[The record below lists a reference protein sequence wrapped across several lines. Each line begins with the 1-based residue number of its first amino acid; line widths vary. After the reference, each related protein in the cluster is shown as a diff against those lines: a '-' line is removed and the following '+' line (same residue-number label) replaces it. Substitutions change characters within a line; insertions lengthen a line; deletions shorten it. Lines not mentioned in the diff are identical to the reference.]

1 MNNEDFNSKNLN
13 KLASNFKFSLLTG
26 WHATFWLGLRDRR
39 NFPIEVDTYIK

>member
-26 WHATFWLGLRDRR
+26 WHATFGLGLVTDVTS
-39 NFPIEVDTYIK
+39 PLKLTLV